1 MQRLINEKSEEW
13 ATKYCIRHD
22 EAKKIITDCIEDMLI
37 TKDSELNM
45 YIEQEIEHK
54 RWKREVKV

>member
-13 ATKYCIRHD
+13 ATKYNIQHD

-54 RWKREVKV
+54 RWKSEVKV